1 MENITCIK
9 VWFNKDKNDFTTDLN
24 RNRLIN
30 LRQKVPNLSIKLVV
44 DKNHLYLYLKVIDNY
59 VEYYTGF
66 TWLKSKQF
74 DDKESWNN
82 YLDNFSLKLNNPLKI
97 EI

>member
-1 MENITCIK
+1 MENSWVSYWQPHDDSELGNALLSK
-9 VWFNKDKNDFTTDLN
+9 NKYVIGSHKFVGEDF
-24 RNRLIN
+24 
-30 LRQKVPNLSIKLVV
+30 
-44 DKNHLYLYLKVIDNY
+44 DKNHLYLDLKVIDNY

-66 TWLKSKQF
+66 AWLKSKQF

>member
-1 MENITCIK
+1 M
-9 VWFNKDKNDFTTDLN
+9 DTTDL
-24 RNRLIN
+24 
-30 LRQKVPNLSIKLVV
+30 QDDV